1 MGKSFVIK
9 ENNVA
14 VSIIIATFNSEKTLR
29 NALDSVL
36 HQSYQDWECLVVD
49 GASKDDTIEIV
60 KEYVKKDSRFRYIS
74 EPDKGVYD
82 AFNKG
87 WKMAKGQ
94 WIHYLGDDDVL
105 TKKGIDDLMKHE
117 DSSIDVLSGHC
128 YVKKI
133 NGEIKPSYTHG
144 MKGCHQGKLMRRSIL
159 ERYGGFDTSYRILAD
174 LDLMNRLSNDGIP
187 VEIINTFVAIFS
199 MGGLSQNLKGINM
212 RFKERI
218 KIYKHYGIKTLMID
232 AYYTTI
238 RDYFSII
245 YRKFL
250 KIINNISYP

>member
-199 MGGLSQNLKGINM
+199 MGGLSQNLKGINL
-212 RFKERI
+212 RFKER
-218 KIYKHYGIKTLMID
+218 KRIYKHYGIRTLIIYV
-232 AYYTTI
+232 YYAII
-238 RDYFSII
+238 REFLSII

-250 KIINNISYP
+250 SKFNN

>member
-1 MGKSFVIK
+1 MI
-9 ENNVA
+9 
-14 VSIIIATFNSEKTLR
+14 SIIIATYNSEKTLR
-29 NALDSVL
+29 RALDSVL
-36 HQSYQDWECLVVD
+36 NQSYQDWECIVVD
-49 GASKDDTIEIV
+49 GASKDNTIGIV
-60 KEYVKKDSRFRYIS
+60 KEYVKNDSRFRYIS

-105 TKKGIDDLMKHE
+105 TKNGIDDLMKHE

-159 ERYGGFDTSYRILAD
+159 ERFGGFDTSYGILAD
-174 LDLMNRLSNDGIP
+174 ADLIFRLIDGHVTVRVVDEFIA
-187 VEIINTFVAIFS
+187 VFS
-199 MGGLSQNLKGINM
+199 MGGMSQNFHGILK
-212 RFKERI
+212 RFCERI
-218 KIYKHYGIKTLMID
+218 RLYIHNKRINRIPYAFFFVIKD
-232 AYYTTI
+232 F
-238 RDYFSII
+238 FSII
-245 YRKFL
+245 YRKS
-250 KIINNISYP
+250 INTSRLRKSK